1 MLNDACI
8 AGMLNSKKSFLFLIH
23 IACCFVFVLFSV
35 GISQQTFAAEIPY
48 VDVILKRGYLNVGI
62 PPYSTPP
69 FYYNDDDGNL
79 VGYDIDVVR
88 EFAKLLGVGIRF
100 DRQSKSFN
108 DLVHRV
114 GANDFDMALGKL
126 GTTFKRMSDA
136 YPHEYMIFRH
146 AILANR
152 KVIANLQG
160 NIPDD
165 RFAKVLMDSQISLG
179 FIANSVYGSH
189 ADRFFPNSKKSG
201 CKNWDACKEA
211 LFTGAVDGIYRDAT
225 EIKKILY
232 NQPALALD
240 YVPILF
246 EDLIDQKSIYLSSP
260 ANLGLASMLDYYL
273 DREYSVKTDSE
284 IMEEYSS
291 FYRPDK
297 KKSTFSLTQK
307 NK

>member
-1 MLNDACI
+1 MLNFKKVIFGFVHLACCI
-8 AGMLNSKKSFLFLIH
+8 A
-23 IACCFVFVLFSV
+23 VVLYPF
-35 GISQQTFAAEIPY
+35 GIFEKAWAAEIQY
-48 VDVILKRGYLNVGI
+48 VDKVLERGYLHVGI

-69 FYYNDDDGNL
+69 FYYLNEEEDL

-88 EFAKLLGVGIRF
+88 EFAKLLGVDIRF

-108 DLVHRV
+108 DLVRRV
-114 GANDFDMALGKL
+114 GTDDFDMAIGKL
-126 GTTFKRMSDA
+126 GTTFNRMSDA
-136 YPHEYMIFRH
+136 YPHQYMIFRH

-179 FIANSVYGSH
+179 FIANSVYGAH
-189 ADRFFPNSKKSG
+189 ADRFFPNSR
-201 CKNWDACKEA
+201 KNGFKDWEACKEA

-246 EDLIDQKSIYLSSP
+246 EDLIDQKSIYLSSK
-260 ANLGLASMLDYYL
+260 ANIGMAAMLDYYL

-284 IMEEYSS
+284 IMKEYSS
-291 FYRPDK
+291 FYRPNEN
-297 KKSTFSLTQK
+297 KSTFSSSQNTK
-307 NK
+307 